1 MKKLILL
8 LFIPL
13 VSFSQIND
21 QSKLNLENK
30 KENTVKFSD
39 IESAPFYIDW
49 CASNL
54 PEDEIREC
62 TDSGIKLFAKQN
74 FDTRLANKLKLSGF
88 QRITGAFVINKNG
101 EVVDIRV
108 RAPHPQ
114 LEDEA
119 IRVIKLLPKMEPGR
133 QNGEAVS
140 VSYLLPIIFKVQS
153 DSFSPIL
160 NVVDGD
166 GDNVEVSFS
175 SVENVPIYPGCEKGN
190 NEKRRKCMSERIA
203 KFVRKK
209 FNTKLAEDYGL
220 SGRQRISVIFKIN
233 TLGDVVGIRARAPNP
248 QLEDEAIRVINLL
261 PKMKPGMQLGKPVIV
276 PYSLP
281 IIFQVKEKEVIRVYE
296 SYNPLIKP
304 INN

>member
-8 LFIPL
+8 VFIPL
-13 VSFSQIND
+13 ISFSQINE
-21 QSKLNLENK
+21 QSKLNLEK
-30 KENTVKFSD
+30 KRGNIVKFSD
-39 IESAPFYIDW
+39 VESAPFYIDW

-54 PEDEIREC
+54 AEDKIREC
-62 TDSGIKLFAKQN
+62 TDSGIKLFAKRN
-74 FDTRLANKLKLSGF
+74 FDTQLANELKLSGF
-88 QRITGAFVINKNG
+88 QRITSTFVINKNG
-101 EVVDIRV
+101 DVIDIRV

-119 IRVIKLLPKMEPGR
+119 IRVINLLPKMEPGR
-133 QNGEAVS
+133 QDGKAVS

-153 DSFSPIL
+153 NSFNPIL
-160 NVVDGD
+160 NIVDGD

-175 SVENVPIYPGCEKGN
+175 SVENAPIYPGCEKGN
-190 NEKRRKCMSERIA
+190 NEKRRRCMSEKIA

-209 FNTKLAEDYGL
+209 FNTKLAKNIGL
-220 SGRQRISVIFKIN
+220 SGRQRISVIFKI
-233 TLGDVVGIRARAPNP
+233 DKVGNITGVRARAPHP

-281 IIFQVKEKEVIRVYE
+281 IIFQVEKNEVYRIEYF
-296 SYNPLIKP
+296 NPD
-304 INN
+304 

>member
-21 QSKLNLENK
+21 QSKLNLENM
-30 KENTVKFSD
+30 VKFSD
-39 IESAPFYIDW
+39 VESAPFYIDW

-54 PEDEIREC
+54 AEDGIREC
-62 TDSGIKLFAKQN
+62 TDSGIKLFAKRN
-74 FDTRLANKLKLSGF
+74 FDTQLANELKLSGF
-88 QRITGAFVINKNG
+88 QRITSAFVINKNG
-101 EVVDIRV
+101 DVVDIRV

-119 IRVIKLLPKMEPGR
+119 VRVINLLPKMEPGR

-153 DSFSPIL
+153 DSFNPIL
-160 NVVDGD
+160 NVVDVD

-175 SVENVPIYPGCEKGN
+175 SVENTPIYPGCEKGN
-190 NEKRRKCMSERIA
+190 NEKRRRCMSEKIA

-209 FNTKLAEDYGL
+209 FNTKLAEGIGL
-220 SGRQRISVIFKIN
+220 SGRQRISVIFKIDK
-233 TLGDVVGIRARAPNP
+233 LGDVVGVRARAPHP
-248 QLEDEAIRVINLL
+248 QLENEAIRVINLL
-261 PKMKPGMQLGKPVIV
+261 PKMKPGMQLGKAVVV

-281 IIFQVKEKEVIRVYE
+281 INFEVKEEVYKIEYF
-296 SYNPLIKP
+296 NPD
-304 INN
+304 

>member
-21 QSKLNLENK
+21 QSKLNLENI
-30 KENTVKFSD
+30 VKFSD
-39 IESAPFYIDW
+39 VESAPFYIDW
-49 CASNL
+49 CTSNL
-54 PEDEIREC
+54 AEDGIREC
-62 TDSGIKLFAKQN
+62 TDSGIKLFAKRN
-74 FDTRLANKLKLSGF
+74 FDTQLANELKLSGF
-88 QRITGAFVINKNG
+88 QRITSAFVINKNG
-101 EVVDIRV
+101 DVVDIRV

-119 IRVIKLLPKMEPGR
+119 VRVINLLPKMEPGR

-153 DSFSPIL
+153 DSFNPIL
-160 NVVDGD
+160 NVVDVD

-175 SVENVPIYPGCEKGN
+175 SVENTPIYPGCEKGN
-190 NEKRRKCMSERIA
+190 NEKRRRCMSEKIA

-209 FNTKLAEDYGL
+209 FNTKLAEGIGL
-220 SGRQRISVIFKIN
+220 SGRQRISVIFKIDK
-233 TLGDVVGIRARAPNP
+233 LGDVIGVRARAPHP

-261 PKMKPGMQLGKPVIV
+261 PKMKPGMQLGKAVVV

-281 IIFQVKEKEVIRVYE
+281 INFEVKEEVYRIEYF
-296 SYNPLIKP
+296 NP
-304 INN
+304 N